1 MVKVIKM
8 GRVQCSG
15 RWRKVRGKQGILWEV
30 DEALLL
36 LVIWK
41 LNTDEE
47 IDRLSEGGRVYVSMC
62 ACVVMDGER
71 REEKA
76 RDIEESNEKDQK
88 SVKRIVQ

>member
-1 MVKVIKM
+1 M
-8 GRVQCSG
+8 
-15 RWRKVRGKQGILWEV
+15 
-30 DEALLL
+30 
-36 LVIWK
+36 
-41 LNTDEE
+41 
-47 IDRLSEGGRVYVSMC
+47 SEGGRVCASMC